1 MRSTQAPRLLVLSLL
16 LTGGMPVAAAQSV
29 EMPIAPTAPTAASI
43 PGAWSTDGRLVGY
56 LSTRRNGPDAD
67 LYISNPRDPKAD
79 PLIGECKG
87 VGEFSPDRSRAVV
100 IERVSAA
107 GVEVDPSTRTVRR
120 WATRETGGLD
130 PGADV
135 EPRPLEMTGFDGLAI
150 AGFLYRPDPAR
161 FGDRRAPIVYI
172 HGGPD
177 GPSHPGRPGRNTCLL
192 NELGIAILYPS
203 ERDSTPGAQ
212 GGHHVAPRRR

>member
-29 EMPIAPTAPTAASI
+29 EMPTAPTAASI

-120 WATRETGGLD
+120 WATRESDGLD
-130 PGADV
+130 PGANV
-135 EPRPLEMTGFDGLAI
+135 EPRPVEMTSVDGLAI
-150 AGFLYRPDPAR
+150 AGFFYRPDAPR
-161 FGDRRAPIVYI
+161 FRGRGAPIVYI
-172 HGGPD
+172 RSGPE
-177 GPSHPGRPGRNTCLL
+177 GPSNPDPQRRNTCLL